1 VMGGE
6 SDLQSRSYGPDE
18 TSLKYMMKLSA
29 PMVISTISFTV
40 MQFVDRF
47 MVSRLGTNELAAIL
61 PAGFVSFIPG
71 AFAIG
76 VGTAVTT
83 FVSQSLGRAERR
95 ECSNYCWQAVYL
107 GLVYF
112 AVVLAVVWPAAPLIF
127 KMMGHE
133 QEVAR
138 LEVVYLRIMLYS
150 EFLAVFVWSSSQF
163 FIGIHRPIITMWAA
177 ICAQVVNI
185 AVNYIL
191 IFGKLGFP
199 ALGIAGAAWG
209 TFAGI
214 AVGAVIRM
222 AVFLGEDI
230 NSEFGSRRLARIDF
244 GRMWDL
250 LKVGLPA
257 GFELMLNVALW
268 GTILFWLVG
277 GFGKEAMAATSAV
290 LACTNVAVMPI
301 VGMKIA
307 LSAAVGKAI
316 GTGRKDSA
324 IKQTRVCLRI
334 AMVYVGL
341 IGICFFVFRET
352 IMALWSSDDKVIEAG
367 TNMLILAAVYQI
379 FQAFRSV
386 YSGSLR
392 GAGDTLWPAAAS
404 GLAAVIIL
412 GLGGIFV
419 VKFLPGLGAL
429 GPWIA
434 ATVSIVAVGLA
445 NRWRF
450 RSNSWMRID
459 LFKRRVVTA
468 AIESEAVVE

>member
-1 VMGGE
+1 MSSE
-6 SDLQSRSYGPDE
+6 SELQLQSYEPDE
-18 TSLKYMMKLSA
+18 TSLKYMLKLSA

-47 MVSRLGTNELAAIL
+47 MVSRLGTNELAAVL

-83 FVSQSLGRAERR
+83 FVSQSLGRGEKKD
-95 ECSNYCWQAVYL
+95 CSNYCWQAVYV
-107 GLVYF
+107 GLAYF
-112 AVVLAVVWPAAPLIF
+112 VVVIAVFWPAAPFIF
-127 KMMGHE
+127 RMMGHE
-133 QEVAR
+133 QVIVE
-138 LEVVYLRIMLYS
+138 LEVIYLRIMLYS
-150 EFLAVFVWSSSQF
+150 EFLAVFIWSSSQF

-177 ICAQVVNI
+177 LCAQVVNI
-185 AVNYIL
+185 AVNYVL
-191 IFGKLGFP
+191 IFGKFGFP
-199 ALGIAGAAWG
+199 AMGIAGAAWG

-222 AVFLGEDI
+222 AVFLGGDV
-230 NSEFGSRRLARIDF
+230 NSEFKSRQVARLDF
-244 GRMWDL
+244 GRIFDL
-250 LKVGLPA
+250 LKVGVPA

-268 GTILFWLVG
+268 GTVLFWLVG

-301 VGMKIA
+301 VGLKIA

-316 GTGRKDSA
+316 GADRKNEA
-324 IKQTRVCLRI
+324 VKQTRACLKV
-334 AMVYVGL
+334 ALAYVGL
-341 IGICFFVFRET
+341 IGVCFLVFRNA
-352 IMALWSSDDKVIEAG
+352 IMTFWSSDDKVIEAG
-367 TNMLILAAVYQI
+367 ANMLVLAAVYQI
-379 FQAFRSV
+379 FQAVRTV

-404 GLAAVIIL
+404 GLAAVVIL
-412 GLGGIFV
+412 GLGGIFIV
-419 VKFLPGLGAL
+419 EFLPVLGAL

-434 ATVSIVAVGLA
+434 ATVSIIAVALA

-450 RSNSWMRID
+450 RSNSWMQID